1 MTSPATEVID
11 VTATSES
18 IVTSNSVLKSIVLP
32 IIYSLVC
39 GVGLIGNGMII
50 YIIQVKM
57 RGRSITD
64 VYVINLAIADFIFLA
79 MLPFWIID
87 LAAHDRWWF
96 GRTICKLSS
105 ASTHIHMYASVFFLA
120 AMAVDRFIAVVCYLN
135 SKRTKHGAIGGC
147 LVLWIMA
154 IIMSILPYQFRDLA
168 TVNDYST
175 CVWAFNDT
183 DTIWF
188 LMQFLLRSV
197 IAFALPFVVI
207 VVCYIWIAVFLK
219 SRKTSGRLTSQRQ
232 DKATVM
238 VLVIIAVFLLCW
250 LPNQLSNF
258 VYVGQGLGFIPA
270 GSHGTAH
277 YYIHMFSNCLAW
289 GHSCMNPILYL
300 FMREDIKLKVTEIL
314 HTATKRC
321 RGASSTLERK
331 TPTENNSNGQ
341 LMALGSLRC
350 KRNSDSKTPPDEA
363 DAPLAEDFDKQH
375 TVALD
380 AEGQTQYTIQA
391 EKGISYHYVY
401 THAVSIGFVKSN
413 NTSERG
419 GCTLH

>member
-11 VTATSES
+11 VTATES
-18 IVTSNSVLKSIVLP
+18 IMTSSSVLKSIGLP

-39 GVGLIGNGMII
+39 VVGLIGNGMII

-64 VYVINLAIADFIFLA
+64 IYVTNLAIADFIFLA

-87 LAAHDRWWF
+87 LAAHERHNQ
-96 GRTICKLSS
+96 ICI
-105 ASTHIHMYASVFFLA
+105 TEGGPIIVTQN
-120 AMAVDRFIAVVCYLN
+120 RFIAVVCYLN
-135 SKRTKHGAIGGC
+135 SKRYRTKYGAIGGC
-147 LVLWIMA
+147 LVLWIIA
-154 IIMSILPYQFRDLA
+154 IIMSILPYQFRDLV
-168 TVNDYST
+168 TVKDYSV
-175 CVWAFNDT
+175 CMWVFDDA

-207 VVCYIWIAVFLK
+207 AVCYIWIAVFLK
-219 SRKTSGRLTSQRQ
+219 SRKSSGRLTNQRQ

-258 VYVGQGLGFIPA
+258 VYVGQGLEFIPE
-270 GSHGTAH
+270 GSYGTAH

-321 RGASSTLERK
+321 RGTSSTVDRK
-331 TPTENNSNGQ
+331 TPTVNDSSNRQ
-341 LMALGSLRC
+341 QMALGSLRC
-350 KRNSDSKTPPDEA
+350 KRNSDSKTPPVEA

-375 TVALD
+375 VVALD

-391 EKGISYHYVY
+391 EKRVLYHYLY

-419 GCTLH
+419 GCT